1 MFLWCCENPIPGWT
15 LTLWGHLITRY
26 NKREDSFSETHP
38 TTAIG
43 FVDLKAAKMCLNHA
57 DVTNSLPT
65 RLQTKSSLNQLVVVW
80 LYGIMKFFS
89 HKIVLEYFKKTI
101 CQMTKIEE
109 LIISS
114 YRTTQNYA
122 SSCKLEKLFWTK
134 VKYSWFKKTGFTAS
148 VSLKSKWEVLVW
160 DSN

>member
-1 MFLWCCENPIPGWT
+1 M
-15 LTLWGHLITRY
+15 WGHLITRY

-38 TTAIG
+38 TTAMG
-43 FVDLKAAKMCLNHA
+43 FVDLTAAKMCLNHA

-114 YRTTQNYA
+114 YRTTRLLVNWKNF
-122 SSCKLEKLFWTK
+122 SEPKSTILDLRKL
-134 VKYSWFKKTGFTAS
+134 
-148 VSLKSKWEVLVW
+148 VSLHLYP
-160 DSN
+160 